1 MARVC
6 LRNIELPG
14 HIKGEL
20 PKIRFNFSGIYSL
33 SGSRWSD
40 QPPRVGISGVDM
52 AKTRQEPRPSRGR
65 HAVSVP
71 SADVDLFRR
80 VAAALAKDDHRA
92 QRLRQAIQNAGSV
105 PITFEEW
112 LAAPGTTKQ

>member
-1 MARVC
+1 
-6 LRNIELPG
+6 
-14 HIKGEL
+14 
-20 PKIRFNFSGIYSL
+20 
-33 SGSRWSD
+33 
-40 QPPRVGISGVDM
+40 
-52 AKTRQEPRPSRGR
+52 
-65 HAVSVP
+65 VSVP